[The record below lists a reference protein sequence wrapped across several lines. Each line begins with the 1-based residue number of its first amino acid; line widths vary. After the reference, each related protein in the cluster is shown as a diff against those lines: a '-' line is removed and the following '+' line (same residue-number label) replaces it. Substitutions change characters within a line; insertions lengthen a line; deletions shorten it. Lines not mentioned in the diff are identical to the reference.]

1 MILLACKTLIIF
13 NHPHEGSFCSAIRD
27 VVKSGLRKGHHSCKV
42 INLDK
47 DQFNPVMREQDLLAF
62 KLRGQQDLTI
72 ADGIDPIVLR
82 YKKKLEWAERIV
94 MIFPIWWM
102 TMPAMIK
109 GFIDKVIFPGIAYRM
124 DGNNLK
130 STLTSLKQVVIIST
144 MNTPADI
151 YRDEFDN
158 SLEGSLI
165 KGTFNKIG
173 IHDIK
178 WISLNKVVQ
187 SGDEKRWVWLDE
199 IETMFSQT

>member
-1 MILLACKTLIIF
+1 MKTLIIF
-13 NHPHEGSFCSAIRD
+13 NHPYEGSFCSAIREA
-27 VVKSGLRKGHHSCKV
+27 VKTGLRKGHHQCKV

-47 DQFNPVMREQDLLAF
+47 DRFDPVMRASDLELF
-62 KLRGQQDLTI
+62 RLRGDQDLTLVP
-72 ADGIDPIVLR
+72 GVDPRILR

-94 MIFPIWWM
+94 MIFPVWWM
-102 TMPAMIK
+102 NVPAMTK

-144 MNTPADI
+144 MNTPADV

>member
-1 MILLACKTLIIF
+1 
-13 NHPHEGSFCSAIRD
+13 
-27 VVKSGLRKGHHSCKV
+27 
-42 INLDK
+42 
-47 DQFNPVMREQDLLAF
+47 
-62 KLRGQQDLTI
+62 
-72 ADGIDPIVLR
+72 
-82 YKKKLEWAERIV
+82 
-94 MIFPIWWM
+94 
-102 TMPAMIK
+102 MPAMTK

-124 DGNNLK
+124 DGSNLK
-130 STLTSLKQVVIIST
+130 STLTTLKQVVIIST

-178 WISLNKVVQ
+178 WISLNKVAQ

>member
-1 MILLACKTLIIF
+1 MKTLIIF
-13 NHPHEGSFCSAIRD
+13 NHPYEGSFCSAIREA
-27 VVKSGLRKGHHSCKV
+27 VKAGLRKGHHQCKV

-47 DQFNPVMREQDLLAF
+47 DRFDPVMRASDLELF
-62 KLRGQQDLTI
+62 RLRGDQDLTLVP
-72 ADGIDPIVLR
+72 GVDPRILR

-94 MIFPIWWM
+94 MIFPVWWM
-102 TMPAMIK
+102 NVPAMTK